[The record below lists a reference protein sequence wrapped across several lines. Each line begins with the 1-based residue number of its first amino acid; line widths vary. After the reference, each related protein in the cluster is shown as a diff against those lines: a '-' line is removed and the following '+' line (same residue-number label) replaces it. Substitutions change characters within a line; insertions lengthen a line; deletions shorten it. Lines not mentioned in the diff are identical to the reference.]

1 MQPLADR
8 MRPTELSQ
16 VAGQSHLLGENGLLT
31 RILEAGSIP
40 NMVFYGPPGIGKTT
54 VADILARR
62 AGKTLVRL
70 NATTAGSG
78 DIRDAISQTGTLL
91 APDGVLLYIDEIQY
105 FNKKQQQTLLECT
118 ENGKV
123 TLISSTTENP
133 YFYIYPAILSRS
145 TVFEFRPLT
154 PQEVLPVV
162 QRAFSFVENEGME
175 PLALEEGVMQ
185 HIAASC
191 GGDVRKAINA
201 VELLTLTGKGRV
213 TLEQAAAVTQQSAVR
228 YDRDGDSH
236 FDVMSAFQ
244 KSMRGSDPDAAVHY
258 LARLL
263 EGGDLLSACRRL
275 LVTAAED
282 VGLAYPQ
289 ILPIVKACCDMA
301 RELGLPE
308 ARIPLADAVVLVATA
323 PKSNAGYLAIEAALA
338 DLRATGGGEL
348 PAHLRDAHYEGA
360 KKLGRGLT
368 YVYPH
373 DFEGHWAPQ
382 QYLPDALKDA
392 RYYTPAD
399 NKTEQA
405 AAAYWKKIKDGHR
418 PSQDTKQDTN
428 MR

>member
-1 MQPLADR
+1 

-405 AAAYWKKIKDGHR
+405 AAAYRKQILGLWEEKGKK
-418 PSQDTKQDTN
+418 
-428 MR
+428 

>member
-1 MQPLADR
+1 
-8 MRPTELSQ
+8 MRPTKLSE
-16 VAGQSHLLGENGLLT
+16 VAGQRHLLGENGLLV
-31 RILEAGSIP
+31 RILESGVLP

-54 VADILARR
+54 VADILARH
-62 AGKTLVRL
+62 AGKTLVRI
-70 NATTAGSG
+70 NATTAGSD
-78 DIRDAISQTGTLL
+78 DIRKAISQTGTLM

-118 ENGKV
+118 EKGDV

-145 TVFEFRPLT
+145 TVFEFKPLT
-154 PQEVLPVV
+154 PDEILPIVT
-162 QRAFSFVENEGME
+162 RAFSFVEQEGME
-175 PLALEEGVMQ
+175 PLELEEGVAE

-201 VELLTLTGKGRV
+201 VELLTLTCREKA
-213 TLEQAAAVTQQSAVR
+213 TLEEARLVTQQSAVR

-244 KSMRGSDPDAAVHY
+244 KSMRGSDADAAIHY

-263 EGGDLLSACRRL
+263 EGGDMLSACRRL

-308 ARIPLADAVVLVATA
+308 ARIPLADAVILVATA
-323 PKSNAGYLAIEAALA
+323 PKSNAGNVAIDKALA

-348 PAHLRDAHYEGA
+348 PAHLRDAHYKGA
-360 KKLGRGLT
+360 KTLGRGET
-368 YVYPH
+368 YLYPH
-373 DFEGHWAPQ
+373 DFEGHWTPQ

-392 RYYTPAD
+392 RYYTPGE

-405 AAAYWKKIKDGHR
+405 AAAYWRKIKEGR
-418 PSQDTKQDTN
+418 
-428 MR
+428 

>member
-323 PKSNAGYLAIEAALA
+323 PKSNAEAMC
-338 DLRATGGGEL
+338 
-348 PAHLRDAHYEGA
+348 
-360 KKLGRGLT
+360 
-368 YVYPH
+368 
-373 DFEGHWAPQ
+373 
-382 QYLPDALKDA
+382 A
-392 RYYTPAD
+392 RRSTPSSCS
-399 NKTEQA
+399 
-405 AAAYWKKIKDGHR
+405 R
-418 PSQDTKQDTN
+418 
-428 MR
+428 

>member
-8 MRPTELSQ
+8 MRPTKLSE
-16 VAGQSHLLGENGLLT
+16 VAGQRHLLGENGLLV
-31 RILEAGSIP
+31 RILESGVLP

-54 VADILARR
+54 VADILARH
-62 AGKTLVRL
+62 AGKTLVRI
-70 NATTAGSG
+70 NATTAGSD
-78 DIRDAISQTGTLL
+78 DIRKAISQTGTLM

-118 ENGKV
+118 EKGDV

-145 TVFEFRPLT
+145 TVFEFKPLT
-154 PQEVLPVV
+154 PDEILPIVT
-162 QRAFSFVENEGME
+162 RAFSFVEQEGME
-175 PLALEEGVMQ
+175 PLELEEGVAE

-201 VELLTLTGKGRV
+201 VELLTLTCREKA
-213 TLEQAAAVTQQSAVR
+213 TLEEARLVTQQSAVR

-244 KSMRGSDPDAAVHY
+244 KSMRGSDADAAIHY

-263 EGGDLLSACRRL
+263 EGGDMLSACRRL

-289 ILPIVKACCDMA
+289 ILPVVKACCDMA

-308 ARIPLADAVVLVATA
+308 ARIPLADAVILVATA
-323 PKSNAGYLAIEAALA
+323 PKSNAGNVAIDKALS

-348 PAHLRDAHYEGA
+348 PAHLRDAHYKGA
-360 KKLGRGLT
+360 KTLGRGET
-368 YVYPH
+368 YLYPH
-373 DFEGHWAPQ
+373 DFEGHWTPQ

-392 RYYTPAD
+392 HYYTPGE

-405 AAAYWKKIKDGHR
+405 AAAYWRKIKEGR
-418 PSQDTKQDTN
+418 
-428 MR
+428 

>member
-1 MQPLADR
+1 M
-8 MRPTELSQ
+8 
-16 VAGQSHLLGENGLLT
+16 
-31 RILEAGSIP
+31 
-40 NMVFYGPPGIGKTT
+40 
-54 VADILARR
+54 ADILARH
-62 AGKTLVRL
+62 AGKTLVRI

-78 DIRDAISQTGTLL
+78 DIRDAISQTGTLM

-118 ENGKV
+118 EKGEV

-145 TVFEFRPLT
+145 TVFEFKPPYSRRDLT
-154 PQEVLPVV
+154 HCNSRLFLCGAGGHGAA
-162 QRAFSFVENEGME
+162 R
-175 PLALEEGVMQ
+175 LEEGVAE

-201 VELLTLTGKGRV
+201 VELLTLTCRGKA
-213 TLEQAAAVTQQSAVR
+213 TLEEARLVTQQSAVR

-244 KSMRGSDPDAAVHY
+244 KSMRGSDADAAIHY

-263 EGGDLLSACRRL
+263 EGGDMLSACRRL

-308 ARIPLADAVVLVATA
+308 ARIPLADAVILVATA
-323 PKSNAGYLAIEAALA
+323 PKSNSGNVAIDKALA

-348 PAHLRDAHYEGA
+348 PAHLRDAHYKGA
-360 KKLGRGLT
+360 KTLRPGR
-368 YVYPH
+368 
-373 DFEGHWAPQ
+373 D
-382 QYLPDALKDA
+382 LPVSSRFRGALDPSA
-392 RYYTPAD
+392 IPA
-399 NKTEQA
+399 
-405 AAAYWKKIKDGHR
+405 
-418 PSQDTKQDTN
+418 
-428 MR
+428 

>member
-8 MRPTELSQ
+8 MRPTKLSE
-16 VAGQSHLLGENGLLT
+16 VAGQRHLLGENGLLV
-31 RILEAGSIP
+31 RILESGVLP

-54 VADILARR
+54 VADILARH
-62 AGKTLVRL
+62 AGKTLVRI

-78 DIRDAISQTGTLL
+78 DIRDAISQTGTLM

-118 ENGKV
+118 EKGEV

-145 TVFEFRPLT
+145 TVFEFKPLT
-154 PQEVLPVV
+154 PDEILPIVT
-162 QRAFSFVENEGME
+162 RAFSFVEQEGME
-175 PLALEEGVMQ
+175 PLGLEEGVAE

-201 VELLTLTGKGRV
+201 VELLTLTCRGKA
-213 TLEQAAAVTQQSAVR
+213 TLEEARLVTQQSAVR

-244 KSMRGSDPDAAVHY
+244 KSMRGSDADAAIHY

-263 EGGDLLSACRRL
+263 EGGDMLSACRRL

-308 ARIPLADAVVLVATA
+308 ARIPLADAVILVATA
-323 PKSNAGYLAIEAALA
+323 PKSNSGNVAIDKALA

-348 PAHLRDAHYEGA
+348 PAHLRDAHYKGA
-360 KKLGRGLT
+360 KTLGRGET
-368 YVYPH
+368 YLYPH
-373 DFEGHWAPQ
+373 DFEGHWTPQ

-392 RYYTPAD
+392 HYYTPGE

-405 AAAYWKKIKDGHR
+405 AAAYWRKVKEG
-418 PSQDTKQDTN
+418 Q
-428 MR
+428 